1 MADRPGH
8 LRASRAWGRRGALLL
23 FAAAGLW
30 WSWTVDRGSVERANR
45 LYRSGQVEAAAEIYL
60 GSAGRPDTPPHVR
73 YNLGTSL
80 ITRSIASG
88 ETDLARAANSPTRE
102 VRARAHYNAGFS
114 RLERALVAS
123 EADSARA
130 HAAASVAANRDAL
143 LLRPGDVDTKWNL
156 AMGLRLLDSIDAAA
170 RRSGREMADGDA
182 QADVV
187 TRSVN
192 VPDAEEDER
201 AQDPPAEGENEAVA
215 EIGEEAPLSSAEADE
230 ILGDSHLDATTML
243 QKLLALEGRSR
254 WGRQLGRV
262 TRRW

>member
-1 MADRPGH
+1 MADRPTQA
-8 LRASRAWGRRGALLL
+8 RVPAWGRRVALLA
-23 FAAAGLW
+23 FATGGLW
-30 WSWTVDRGSVERANR
+30 LSWSVDRGSVERANR
-45 LYRSGQVEAAAEIYL
+45 LHRSGQTEAATEIYQER
-60 GSAGRPDTPPHVR
+60 AGELDAPAYVR

-88 ETDLARAANSPTRE
+88 ENELARAANSPTAG
-102 VRARAHYNAGFS
+102 VRASALYNAGFS
-114 RLERALVAS
+114 RLERALAAT
-123 EADSARA
+123 EPDSARA
-130 HAAASVAANRDAL
+130 HAAASVEANRDAL
-143 LLRPGDVDTKWNL
+143 LLRPGDDDTKWNL
-156 AMGLRLLDSIDAAA
+156 AMGLRILDSIDAAA

-201 AQDPPAEGENEAVA
+201 AEDPPAEGESETFA
-215 EIGEEAPLSSAEADE
+215 EIGEEAPLTAEEASE
-230 ILGDSHLDATTML
+230 ILGISHLDATVML

-254 WGRQLGRV
+254 WGRRPSGL